1 MGKTKKPVM
10 KWDRIVVK
18 VGTSTLTH
26 ATGKLDLKQIEKLVR
41 ELADLM
47 NQGKEIVLVTSG
59 AVGAGLGR
67 LGFSKK
73 PRSLREKQAV
83 AAVGQGILL
92 HMYEKIFAE
101 YGQIVA
107 QILLTRDDFSERKRY
122 LNIRHTFS
130 QLMEYGVI
138 PIVNEN
144 DTTAVDELKF
154 GDNDSLAAL
163 VAGAIDADLL
173 ILLTDIEGLYD
184 AHPKLYPDAKKI
196 DLIAE
201 ITPEIELLAGGAGSY
216 LGTGGM
222 STKIQA
228 AKICT
233 NSGIPMVIANGSKE
247 GVLDEIIKG
256 EQIGTLFLPREEKLC
271 GRKKW
276 IAYGSALAGKIV
288 IDAGAADA
296 LIKEGKSLLPI
307 GIVEIKGNFEAGATV
322 SVIDTQDIEIAR
334 GIANYSAIELD
345 KIKRKKTKE
354 IEAILGHKDYDEAI
368 HRDNLVLWENGR
380 TEGR

>member
-1 MGKTKKPVM
+1 MGKIKNPVP
-10 KWDRIVVK
+10 KWNKIVVK

-26 ATGKLDLKQIEKLVR
+26 ATGKLDLRQIEKLVR

-47 NQGKEIVLVTSG
+47 NQGVEIVLVTSG
-59 AVGAGLGR
+59 AVGAGMGR
-67 LGFSKK
+67 LGLSKR

-101 YGQIVA
+101 YGQTVA
-107 QILLTRDDFSERKRY
+107 QILLTRDDFAERRRY

-130 QLMEYGVI
+130 QLLEYGVI

-163 VAGAIDADLL
+163 VAGVIDADLL

-196 DLIAE
+196 DLIKE
-201 ITPEIELLAGGAGSY
+201 ITPQIEALAGGAGSQ

-228 AKICT
+228 AKICI
-233 NSGIPMVIANGSKE
+233 NSGVPMVIASGIEE
-247 GVLDEIIKG
+247 GVLYQILTGK
-256 EQIGTLFLPREEKLC
+256 QIGTTFLPKEEKLC

-276 IAYGSALAGKIV
+276 IAYGSALTGGII
-288 IDAGAADA
+288 IDEGAAEA

-307 GIVEIKGNFEAGATV
+307 GIMQVIGSFEAGATV
-322 SVIDTQDIEIAR
+322 SVIDLKGVEVAR
-334 GIANYSAIELD
+334 GIVNYSASELEQ
-345 KIKRKKTKE
+345 IKRKKTIE
-354 IEAILGHKDYDEAI
+354 IENILGHKDYDEAI
-368 HRDNLVLWENGR
+368 HRDNLVLWGNGKAER
-380 TEGR
+380 S

>member
-1 MGKTKKPVM
+1 MELKRN
-10 KWDRIVVK
+10 RIVVK

-26 ATGKLDLKQIEKLVR
+26 PTGKLDLRQMEKLVR
-41 ELADLM
+41 ELADLA
-47 NQGKEIVLVTSG
+47 NQGKEIILVSSG
-59 AVGAGLGR
+59 SVGAGMGR
-67 LGFSKK
+67 LGFSKR
-73 PRSLREKQAV
+73 PRNLREKQAV

-101 YGQIVA
+101 YGLIVA
-107 QILLTRDDFSERKRY
+107 QILLTRDDFAERSRY
-122 LNIRHTFS
+122 LNISHTFS
-130 QLMEYGVI
+130 QLLEYGVL

-163 VAGAIDADLL
+163 VAGVIDADLL
-173 ILLTDIEGLYD
+173 VLLTDIEGLYD
-184 AHPKLYPDAKKI
+184 AHPKLHPDAKKI
-196 DLIAE
+196 DLIEE
-201 ITPEIELLAGGAGSY
+201 ITPQVEALAGGAGSD

-233 NSGIPMVIANGSKE
+233 NYGIPMVIASGTKE
-247 GVLDEIIKG
+247 GVLQQILNG

-276 IAYGSALAGKIV
+276 LAYGSPPAGQINV
-288 IDAGAADA
+288 DEGAADA
-296 LIKEGKSLLPI
+296 LVKEGKSLLPI
-307 GIVEIKGNFEAGATV
+307 GILKVIGNFEAGATV
-322 SVIDTQDIEIAR
+322 SVVDSQGIEVAR
-334 GIANYSAIELD
+334 GITNYNAFELN

-354 IEAILGHKDYDEAI
+354 IENILGHKDYDEAI

-380 TEGR
+380 TGRS